1 MYQRLSKGQSLA
13 DVAVLYYQ
21 NLEALFDLAVK
32 NNLPFDAEAG
42 MAMDVYLP
50 EVTLPNKPFIQEQNF
65 ENPFVKVSANQAL
78 VDIAI
83 QEGGTV
89 EALFDAAIRNGIDIT
104 DDLLPGTLLRKPE
117 RINKTVAALF
127 TGRIKPA
134 SNAPNDLPEQPEG
147 IDYWYIENTF
157 IVS

>member
-13 DVAVLYYQ
+13 DVAVLYYE
-21 NLEALFDLAVK
+21 NLEALFDLAVQ

-42 MAMDVYLP
+42 MEMDIFLP
-50 EVTLPNKPFIQEQNF
+50 EVRLSNKPFVQEQNF
-65 ENPFVKVSANQAL
+65 QNPFVRVAANQAL
-78 VDIAI
+78 IDIAI

-89 EALFDAAIRNGIDIT
+89 EALFDAAIKNGIGIT
-104 DDLLPGTLLRKPE
+104 DELLPGTLLRKPE
-117 RINKTVAALF
+117 RIDKRVAALF
-127 TGRIKPA
+127 TGRIKPS